1 MFRRERGQA
10 TVELALI
17 LPVVALILA
26 ALVQTG
32 MVVVDH
38 VRLWHAAREAARA
51 AVVDA
56 APHVAA
62 TAVKNAGFDEV
73 DVEVSPAP
81 ALRKRGAPLTVSLVY
96 RPRTIP
102 LVGVLFRRLEIA
114 AEATMQIERP

>member
-56 APHVAA
+56 A
-62 TAVKNAGFDEV
+62 T
-73 DVEVSPAP
+73 
-81 ALRKRGAPLTVSLVY
+81 
-96 RPRTIP
+96 
-102 LVGVLFRRLEIA
+102 
-114 AEATMQIERP
+114 